1 MVAFSIPNLPG
12 ASEVYNKIASK
23 VDSIEKDVMS
33 KLEVDASAL
42 AGSLTTDLLD
52 LKAKTM
58 SMIPELPSLPSLNLQ
73 AEITSLAALSPG
85 SGEYASKLASIGTS
99 FGGAISTG
107 GYSLDSIVSDG
118 ASALAGATGSLSAAI
133 PNMEL
138 PAGATEAIELAK
150 AALQPDTDVLKEVAS
165 SFSID
170 ETVDE
175 VKGIFG
181 DAFAKNTLAD
191 SAKAL
196 ASAAETA
203 GKVFNG
209 RAERLAKELKEVQT
223 QERLDE
229 VIAI

>member
-1 MVAFSIPNLPG
+1 MVNFTTPNLPG
-12 ASEVYNKIASK
+12 ASDIYNKIASK

-52 LKAKTM
+52 LKAKTA
-58 SMIPELPSLPSLNLQ
+58 SMIPELPSLPALNIQ
-73 AEITSLAALSPG
+73 AEITGLAALAPA
-85 SGEYASKLASIGTS
+85 SGAYAAKLASIGTS

-107 GYSLDSIVSDG
+107 GYSLDSIASAG

-150 AALQPDTDVLKEVAS
+150 ASLQPDTDVLKEAAS
-165 SFSID
+165 AFSTD
-170 ETVDE
+170 ESVDE
-175 VKGIFG
+175 PGGIFG
-181 DAFAKNTLAD
+181 DAFATNTLAD

-203 GKVFNG
+203 GNTFNG
-209 RAERLAKELKEVQT
+209 RAERLAKELKEVQR

-229 VIAI
+229 

>member
-1 MVAFSIPNLPG
+1 MVNFTTPNLPG
-12 ASEVYNKIASK
+12 ASAVYNKIASK

-52 LKAKTM
+52 LKAKTL
-58 SMIPELPSLPSLNLQ
+58 SMIPTLSSFPSLNLQ
-73 AEITSLAALSPG
+73 AEITSLAALAPA
-85 SGEYASKLASIGTS
+85 SGAYAAKLASIGTS
-99 FGGAISTG
+99 FGSAISAG
-107 GYSLDSIVSDG
+107 GYSLDSIASAG
-118 ASALAGATGSLSAAI
+118 ASALAGATGSLSTAI

-150 AALQPDTDVLKEVAS
+150 AALQPDTDVLKEAAS
-165 SFSID
+165 AFSTD

-181 DAFAKNTLAD
+181 DAFATNTLAD

-196 ASAAETA
+196 ASAADTA
-203 GKVFNG
+203 VNTFNS
-209 RAERLAKELKEVQT
+209 RVERLAKELKEKQR

-229 VIAI
+229 